1 MASALISQSEYCVIL
16 ALQTV
21 LCLEDLDKV
30 DTVHPNYLQI
40 LYLWIHDSLKFI
52 FNTEIS
58 TWDPFTVIYGHVHA
72 PRVREFELPYTHVP
86 SWGQTRRHCLL
97 VSPLL
102 LYTSVLSL
110 VYLVK
115 HFSLKD
121 FIFWW
126 FYCLK
131 WLRCCLTL
139 WLPYGE
145 HDLRSGMSYMVLL
158 TVSSALSNE
167 KYVSNSMSLSRN
179 PHRKRSCLD
188 QSARV
193 LWPEAYRTL
202 TPCFF

>member
-1 MASALISQSEYCVIL
+1 MASALVSQSKYCVIP

-30 DTVHPNYLQI
+30 DIVHPNYLQI

-52 FNTEIS
+52 FNTKIS
-58 TWDPFTVIYGHVHA
+58 TCDPFTVIYGHVHTQ
-72 PRVREFELPYTHVP
+72 RVRKFELPYTHIP
-86 SWGQTRRHCLL
+86 SWGQTRQQCLL
-97 VSPLL
+97 VSPLI

-131 WLRCCLTL
+131 WLRCCLVL

-145 HDLRSGMSYMVLL
+145 PDLCSGMSYMVLL
-158 TVSSALSNE
+158 TVSSVLPNE
-167 KYVSNSMSLSRN
+167 KYVSNSMLWSRN
-179 PHRKRSCLD
+179 PHRKRLCID
-188 QSARV
+188 QSVRM
-193 LWPEAYRTL
+193 LWLEAHRTL
-202 TPCFF
+202 TLWFF